1 MKVLVAT
8 TNEGKLK
15 EIKRILEPLG
25 IEVIPPPEK
34 LDVEETGSTFLENA
48 YLKAK
53 AYFEKFK
60 IPTLADDSGL
70 IVEAIA
76 PYPGIYSSRFYE
88 IEFGGKEEVR
98 SSKDEA
104 NIRKLLRLL
113 ENQKNRKAKF
123 VAFIVL
129 YAEGKGVFTE
139 GEVGGEITKE
149 PRGDKGFGY
158 DPIFKPEG
166 YDKTMAEFLPEEKD
180 RISHRG
186 KALRRLAEIL
196 KNCEGL
202 LG

>member
-1 MKVLVAT
+1 MKLLVAT

-25 IEVIPPPEK
+25 IEVVPPPEK
-34 LDVEETGSTFLENA
+34 LEVEETGCTFLENA

-53 AYFEKFK
+53 AYFEKFR

-70 IVEAIA
+70 VVEAIA

-88 IEFGGKEEVR
+88 IEFGGKEEPKGN
-98 SSKDEA
+98 KDEA

-113 ENQKNRKAKF
+113 ENTENRNAKF

-129 YAEGKGVFTE
+129 YTEGKGVFTE
-139 GEVGGEITKE
+139 GEVRGEITRE
-149 PRGDKGFGY
+149 PRGDRGFGY
-158 DPIFKPEG
+158 DPVFKPEG
-166 YDKTMAEFLPEEKD
+166 YEKTMAELPPEEKD
-180 RISHRG
+180 KISHRG
-186 KALRRLAEIL
+186 KALRKLVELL

-202 LG
+202 FG

>member
-1 MKVLVAT
+1 MKLLVAT
-8 TNEGKLK
+8 TNEGKLR

-34 LDVEETGSTFLENA
+34 LGVEETGSTFLENA

-53 AYFEKFK
+53 AYFEKFR

-88 IEFGGKEEVR
+88 IEFGGKEEIR
-98 SSKDEA
+98 GSKDEA

-113 ENQKNRKAKF
+113 EKEGNRKAKF

-129 YAEGKGVFTE
+129 YTEGKGVFTE
-139 GEVGGEITKE
+139 GEVIGEITRE

-166 YDKTMAEFLPEEKD
+166 YDKTMAELSPEEKD

-186 KALRRLAEIL
+186 KALRRLVELL
-196 KNCEGL
+196 KDCEGL